1 MSSISKLWRKLETK
15 EYRDGYTQAQLS
27 IEVPFQIRALR
38 KARGWTQAQL
48 AERCGIPQAR
58 ISHIEQP
65 GRDPLSLR
73 TLYRL
78 SAAFDVGLLV
88 EFVPF
93 SELIRREAAFDPK
106 TFSVPSFKDD
116 RMQTVFSIASTSAKL
131 SSFRSA
137 STPGRIQHQRQVAER
152 WIQAWRPRTDRTV
165 WIQHQPQAQDE
176 ARPMSLKTDQLPG
189 KAPLWPP
196 SLPVN
201 PISSIP
207 GDYRYYSG
215 RMSHAY
221 ETQVTG

>member
-116 RMQTVFSIASTSAKL
+116 RMQTVFSTASTSAKL

-152 WIQAWRPRTDRTV
+152 WIQAWRPRTV
-165 WIQHQPQAQDE
+165 WIQHRPQAQDA
-176 ARPMSLKTDQLPG
+176 ARPLSLKTDQLPG
-189 KAPLWPP
+189 KATL
-196 SLPVN
+196 

>member
-152 WIQAWRPRTDRTV
+152 WIQAWRPRTV
-165 WIQHQPQAQDE
+165 WIQHRPQAQDA
-176 ARPMSLKTDQLPG
+176 ARPLSLKTDQLPG
-189 KAPLWPP
+189 KATL
-196 SLPVN
+196 